1 MRQADPTGGQKIDKQ
16 HIEATILFAINHIPQ
31 VDGVTLEKFLEL
43 INATGNYGSITD
55 RQLLHKMTVLV
66 KYVPG
71 SCRYSLLALAELLD
85 VCLPVG
91 ANIDFNIYMEDMF
104 H

>member
-1 MRQADPTGGQKIDKQ
+1 MRQADTTWGHKIDKR
-16 HIEATILFAINHIPQ
+16 HVEATILFAINHIPQ
-31 VDGVTLEKFLEL
+31 VDVVTLERFLEL
-43 INATGNYGSITD
+43 INATGNFGSITD
-55 RQLLHKMTVLV
+55 KQLLQKMTILV

-85 VCLPVG
+85 VCLPMG
-91 ANIDFNIYMEDMF
+91 ANFDFNSFMEDLV

>member
-1 MRQADPTGGQKIDKQ
+1 
-16 HIEATILFAINHIPQ
+16 
-31 VDGVTLEKFLEL
+31 VDVVTLERFLEL
-43 INATGNYGSITD
+43 INATGNFGSITD
-55 RQLLHKMTVLV
+55 KQLLQKMTMLV

-85 VCLPVG
+85 VCLPMG
-91 ANIDFNIYMEDMF
+91 ANFDFNSFIEDLV